1 MMRKGDV
8 DMLAALCV
16 AEQSPHRQKKRLWRR
31 RREESVRSEFVQAGS
46 GRFLRLTAL
55 PGRDG
60 ALDWAEIRRLAG
72 GEAGRL
78 LMPRG
83 ILPPEGMGIRPFR
96 GVALQRELML
106 STALHLL
113 RTASIPPRHV
123 RIGIYDPNALIPQL
137 AAVFLPYA
145 ADVRLVTA
153 RTEAYAVQEQLA
165 MDNYG
170 AALPLSREPE
180 TLNGSTLLLAPQG
193 IGHLRPRV
201 RGLILSGIPEIHPGV
216 VGGYVPQASSACLAA
231 LPQGCDA
238 WEFLSGLYE
247 CSGMRELVRRPPA
260 LLYINGHSVTMRDA
274 AWKLTGL
281 DIGISV

>member
-16 AEQSPHRQKKRLWRR
+16 AEKPPRMLKRRLWRV

-46 GRFLRLTAL
+46 GRYLRITAV

-60 ALDWAEIRRLAG
+60 ELDWAEIRRLAG

-78 LMPRG
+78 LMPKG
-83 ILPPEGMGIRPFR
+83 IRPPEGVGIRPFR
-96 GVALQRELML
+96 GAALQRELML

-123 RIGIYDPNALIPQL
+123 RIGIYDPNALVPQL

-145 ADVRLVTA
+145 ADVRVVTA
-153 RTEAYAVQEQLA
+153 RMEAYAVQEQLA

-170 AALPLSREPE
+170 ATLPMSREPE
-180 TLNGSTLLLAPQG
+180 ALNGSTLLLAPEG
-193 IGHLRPRV
+193 IGHVFPRV
-201 RGLILSGIPEIHPGV
+201 RGLILSGVPEMHAGV
-216 VGGYVPQASSACLAA
+216 VGGYVPQTTPACLAA
-231 LPQGCDA
+231 LPQGCDP
-238 WEFLSGLYE
+238 WEFLAGLYE
-247 CSGMRELVRRPPA
+247 RSGMRELVRRPPA
-260 LLYINGHSVTMRDA
+260 LLYINGHSITMRDA